1 MKELGSNLKGEK
13 EEQLLFVKNNTIKR
27 MTEDLEVF
35 GFNTAIARS
44 MEFVNELV
52 MYEQNKEVN
61 GKLLMDCVETLIVLL
76 SPLAPHFAE
85 ELWESLGKTTSVHKE
100 SWPKFN
106 EAEMQLKQIEIPVQ
120 INGKVKAVVKVNVD
134 LNDDEVKAAVK
145 ENETIKN
152 ALEGKNIVKEI

>member
-1 MKELGSNLKGEK
+1 MISA
-13 EEQLLFVKNNTIKR
+13 FVYVVKNHEMLSK
-27 MTEDLEVF
+27 
-35 GFNTAIARS
+35 
-44 MEFVNELV
+44 

-100 SWPKFN
+100 AWPKFN

-120 INGKVKAVVKVNVD
+120 INDGLLDRIKKS
-134 LNDDEVKAAVK
+134 LEK
-145 ENETIKN
+145 ETLAQIENIKKNNSDITIG
-152 ALEGKNIVKEI
+152 LE